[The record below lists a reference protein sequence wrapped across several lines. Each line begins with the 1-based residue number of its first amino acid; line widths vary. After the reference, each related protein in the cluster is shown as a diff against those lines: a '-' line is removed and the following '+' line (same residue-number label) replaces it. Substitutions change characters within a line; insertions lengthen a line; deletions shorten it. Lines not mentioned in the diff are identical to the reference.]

1 MSQNTDMSTDIIRE
15 FLAEALSTMTSEEM
29 KNVFMNTSDKDLEVV
44 GAAVLAEKRKKTTP
58 VIQSGVQI
66 PVENMEGAEEGE
78 PVTKRAKKSKTVKK
92 KVAAKKP
99 VRKVPAQKAEPIK
112 RKCKR
117 SIGASR

>member
-1 MSQNTDMSTDIIRE
+1 
-15 FLAEALSTMTSEEM
+15 
-29 KNVFMNTSDKDLEVV
+29 MNTPDKDLEAV

-58 VIQSGVQI
+58 AMQPGVQI
-66 PVENMEGAEEGE
+66 PEENVEGAEEGE